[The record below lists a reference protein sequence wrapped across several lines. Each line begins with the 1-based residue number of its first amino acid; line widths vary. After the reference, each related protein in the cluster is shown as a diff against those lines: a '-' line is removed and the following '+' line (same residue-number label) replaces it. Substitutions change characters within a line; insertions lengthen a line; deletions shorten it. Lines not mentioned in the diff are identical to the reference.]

1 MKTNKLLR
9 KLAVN
14 FPKSIKSPGDYVG
27 LMTGK
32 LKDETNTILL
42 CLDFDNEVYETMIE
56 KGYKPDL
63 ILTHHPFIYGTKYR
77 VFKHDLNKKELCEK
91 IDSLNIPV
99 YSMHTNFDT
108 GKDGMNDA
116 LANALHLKNVKP
128 LETCPMARGGE
139 LENEMDVVEFAKY
152 ANKCLGMEYAYLIHA
167 GKEKIKTVAVLG
179 GGGSY
184 KYVSALKEG
193 YDIYISGDIA
203 HHKRRD
209 VIADHYNFLDMF
221 HEIEKIFM
229 PQMKKIL
236 LNIDPDLNIIIV
248 DHEKIPTLIK

>member
-1 MKTNKLLR
+1 MKANKLLR

-91 IDSLNIPV
+91 IVSQPIYEKYEDRFNREEKEALLCELQRKNSIIKE
-99 YSMHTNFDT
+99 NF
-108 GKDGMNDA
+108 
-116 LANALHLKNVKP
+116 
-128 LETCPMARGGE
+128 R
-139 LENEMDVVEFAKY
+139 
-152 ANKCLGMEYAYLIHA
+152 
-167 GKEKIKTVAVLG
+167 
-179 GGGSY
+179 
-184 KYVSALKEG
+184 
-193 YDIYISGDIA
+193 
-203 HHKRRD
+203 
-209 VIADHYNFLDMF
+209 
-221 HEIEKIFM
+221 
-229 PQMKKIL
+229 
-236 LNIDPDLNIIIV
+236 
-248 DHEKIPTLIK
+248 

>member
-108 GKDGMNDA
+108 GKYGMNDA

-139 LENEMDVVEFAKY
+139 LENEMDVIEFAKTRQVLVVPCC
-152 ANKCLGMEYAYLIHA
+152 NFWDKTKKLGT
-167 GKEKIKTVAVLG
+167 KEMIVEISKWLDENKIK
-179 GGGSY
+179 Y
-184 KYVSALKEG
+184 
-193 YDIYISGDIA
+193 
-203 HHKRRD
+203 
-209 VIADHYNFLDMF
+209 
-221 HEIEKIFM
+221 EIITFKFKGPKNIG
-229 PQMKKIL
+229 IL
-236 LNIDPDLNIIIV
+236 
-248 DHEKIPTLIK
+248 TY

>member
-1 MKTNKLLR
+1 MPFLSALKPIKTL
-9 KLAVN
+9 
-14 FPKSIKSPGDYVG
+14 
-27 LMTGK
+27 
-32 LKDETNTILL
+32 
-42 CLDFDNEVYETMIE
+42 
-56 KGYKPDL
+56 
-63 ILTHHPFIYGTKYR
+63 
-77 VFKHDLNKKELCEK
+77 
-91 IDSLNIPV
+91 
-99 YSMHTNFDT
+99 
-108 GKDGMNDA
+108 
-116 LANALHLKNVKP
+116 
-128 LETCPMARGGE
+128 
-139 LENEMDVVEFAKY
+139 
-152 ANKCLGMEYAYLIHA
+152 
-167 GKEKIKTVAVLG
+167 KTVAVLG